1 MPHAQGVNVGTI
13 TSRRTREPRKLSA
26 TASAVSFTSP
36 DYAALGISPQA
47 TPACRE
53 STAFHPRPTRKV
65 FRDFRTQQPTS
76 EIYTTLRPDRD
87 CKTQHNLQTAQPSP
101 RAHRNAPSTAISTPS
116 TQPRNSS
123 PPRGSTTVH
132 PRPGLP
138 PLRPL
143 FRHPTAAEGA
153 ALCTLNSNCTAQ
165 PTRTAAQPP
174 PRANKTAPSTPIR
187 ASGTNP
193 ATANRPEGTQ
203 KCTLNQEHPALPLP
217 QPHNHQRGRKE
228 VRPRPRLA
236 PSPATPICP
245 EGAQQC
251 TLDRVC
257 PHSGRCSVTQLP
269 PKVQHC
275 AHSIAIARH
284 NPPARQH
291 NRHRG
296 RKEVHPRPQI
306 AQR

>member
-132 PRPGLP
+132 PRPGLSS
-138 PLRPL
+138 LRPL

-153 ALCTLNSNCTAQ
+153 ALCTLNSNCTTQ
-165 PTRTAAQPP
+165 PTCTAAQPP
-174 PRANKTAPSTPIR
+174 PRAQGSAPSAADSP
-187 ASGTNP
+187 
-193 ATANRPEGTQ
+193 
-203 KCTLNQEHPALPLP
+203 TL
-217 QPHNHQRGRKE
+217 GRSTE
-228 VRPRPRLA
+228 
-236 PSPATPICP
+236 
-245 EGAQQC
+245 
-251 TLDRVC
+251 
-257 PHSGRCSVTQLP
+257 PHSTTHSNRSRSVTPLTILRESPQADS
-269 PKVQHC
+269 VV
-275 AHSIAIARH
+275 
-284 NPPARQH
+284 PAEMR
-291 NRHRG
+291 RC
-296 RKEVHPRPQI
+296 
-306 AQR
+306 